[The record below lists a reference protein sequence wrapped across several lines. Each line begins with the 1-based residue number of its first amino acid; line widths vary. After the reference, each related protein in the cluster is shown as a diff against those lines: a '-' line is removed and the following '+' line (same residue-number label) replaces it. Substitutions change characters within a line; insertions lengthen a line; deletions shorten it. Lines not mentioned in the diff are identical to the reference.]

1 MKKMKLTLF
10 SLVLIFSS
18 FMSAPLSAQPYGGTN
33 QELEQKIEQI
43 LKQLSIEEKVA
54 MCSGSD
60 MGFKGLSRLNIPNV
74 RCTDGPR
81 GPNAQAGTTAFPSGI
96 LFGATWNPQIVEKAG
111 KVIGEET
118 RALGRGVLLGPACN
132 ILRDPL
138 GGRFFE
144 YYTEDPYLNSAI
156 AVGHIKGI
164 QSEGV
169 AACLKH
175 YACNNREENRNFYMS
190 MIDDRTMHEI
200 YLPAF
205 KAAVRDAK
213 IATIMTSANGM
224 NKEFVSD
231 SKKMLTDILK
241 KDFGFDG
248 FVMTDW
254 LQTRSVEKAAFAGLD
269 VSMPGGDN
277 CGFGTP
283 LLEAVKAGRVP
294 ESVIDDKVRRI
305 LRIYGRIGVLD
316 GRDLKAGATLNTKE
330 HQQTALKMAE
340 EGIVLLKNKNKAL
353 PLNKTQVKKVLV
365 TGPNANKRFCILAMG
380 GSSWVESP
388 YEITALQGI
397 KNILGEDKVNY
408 ISSDDLGGFN
418 LIPTDVLKPING
430 VKGFRARY
438 YIKGKEEPVLEKVV
452 PNVNFMWEMKSPDPS
467 IDVNEFRE
475 ARFDAEIIPPVDG
488 KYTFRFIVGGS
499 ALCYHDEWAGAPIA
513 IADKG
518 KGMGTVTASVDL
530 KKGVPYHLCT
540 SYSKAVGDAA
550 IRIEWEMPES
560 SDQQLQWS
568 KIDKAAQEAD
578 AVVFV
583 GGIDHSIDTEGRDR
597 SSLSF
602 PAVQEKM
609 INHLSKQNKN
619 VNVVLINGSPLE
631 LGGWLP
637 NASSLLEAWYPGME
651 GGNAIANILFGNID
665 PSGRLPFTWPKK
677 LEDSPCVKFG
687 TQNNDVVN
695 YTEKLMLGYR
705 YFDTKNV
712 EPEFTFGHGL
722 SYSSYSYG
730 KLKLQKKDDKVSCK
744 IDIKNT
750 GKRDG
755 YEVVQI
761 YVKPINPKVSRPVHE
776 LKAFKKVYIKAGKV
790 QTVEFDLGSDAF
802 SYYDENVQGWVVDK
816 CSYEIQAGENSRKI
830 LSSAKIS
837 L

>member
-1 MKKMKLTLF
+1 MKNMKQTLL
-10 SLVLIFSS
+10 SLVLVLGS
-18 FMSAPLSAQPYGGTN
+18 FMSSPLFAQPYGGTN
-33 QELEQKIEQI
+33 QELEQKVDQI
-43 LKQLSIEEKVA
+43 LKQLTIEEKVA
-54 MCSGSD
+54 MCSGGD
-60 MGFKGLSRLNIPNV
+60 FGFKGISRLNIPNV

-81 GPNAQAGTTAFPSGI
+81 GPNAQAGTTAFPSGV

-111 KVIGEET
+111 KVMGEET

-156 AVGHIKGI
+156 TVGQIKGI

-205 KAAVRDAK
+205 AAAAREAK
-213 IATIMTSANGM
+213 VAAIMTSANGM

-241 KDFGFDG
+241 KEFGFDG
-248 FVMTDW
+248 FVITDW
-254 LQTRSVEKAAFAGLD
+254 LQTRSVDKAAFAGLD
-269 VSMPGGDN
+269 ISMPGGDN

-294 ESVIDDKVRRI
+294 ESIIDEKVRRI

-330 HQQTALKMAE
+330 HQQVAREMAN

-353 PLNKTQVKKVLV
+353 PLDKTRLKKVLV
-365 TGPNANKRFCILAMG
+365 TGPSADKRFCILAMG

-388 YEITALQGI
+388 YEVTTLQGI
-397 KNILGEDKVNY
+397 KNVVGADQVEY
-408 ISSDDLGGFN
+408 ISSDDLGGYN
-418 LIPTDVLKPING
+418 LIPASAMKPVNG
-430 VKGFRARY
+430 VNGFRARY
-438 YIKGKEEPVLEKVV
+438 YVKGKEKPVMERVES
-452 PNVNFMWEMKSPDPS
+452 NVNFMWEMKSPDPS
-467 IDVNEFRE
+467 IDVNAFRE
-475 ARFDAEIIPPVDG
+475 ARFDAQIMAPVDG
-488 KYTFRFIVGGS
+488 KYTFRFIVGGGS
-499 ALCYHDEWAGAPIA
+499 ALCYHDEWGGAPIA

-518 KGMGTVTASVDL
+518 RGAGTVTAAVDL
-530 KKGVPYHLCT
+530 KKGTPYHLCVI
-540 SYSKAVGDAA
+540 YAKGVGDAA
-550 IRIEWEMPES
+550 IRIEWEMPGS
-560 SDQQLQWS
+560 SLQQEKWT
-568 KIDKAAQEAD
+568 KMDAAAKTAD

-583 GGIDHSIDTEGRDR
+583 GGIDNSLDTEGRDR
-597 SSLSF
+597 VSMTF
-602 PAVQEKM
+602 PGIQEKM
-609 INHLSKQNKN
+609 INHIAKLNKN
-619 VNVVLINGSPLE
+619 VSVVLINGSPLE

-637 NASSLLEAWYPGME
+637 NVSSVLEAWYPGME
-651 GGNAIANILFGNID
+651 GGNAIADILFGNVD

-677 LEDSPCVKFG
+677 LADSPCVKFG
-687 TQNNDVVN
+687 SQNNDFVN

-712 EPEFTFGHGL
+712 APEFTFGQGL
-722 SYSSYSYG
+722 SYTSFSYG
-730 KLKLQKKDDKVSCK
+730 KLSLQKKDDKVSCSVN
-744 IDIKNT
+744 IKNS
-750 GKRDG
+750 GKRAG

-761 YVKPINPKVSRPVHE
+761 YVKPINPTVSRPVHE
-776 LKAFKKVYIKAGKV
+776 LKAFKKVYLKAGET
-790 QTVEFDLGSDAF
+790 QTVEFNLGSDAF
-802 SYYDENVQGWVVDK
+802 SYYDEVKGWVVDK
-816 CSYEIQAGENSRKI
+816 CRYEIQAGENSRKI
-830 LSSAKIS
+830 LSSANIS